1 MEELQ
6 NAIAHLLTAQNP
18 VSDIEGSVIE
28 VFPTEVS
35 ISEEKRSCSVMVP
48 QCVSCTN
55 SQTYKVTIFL
65 SSELKR
71 QCQQLHSSRY
81 HV

>member
-18 VSDIEGSVIE
+18 ASDIESSVIE

-35 ISEEKRSCSVMVP
+35 LNDEKGSCSVVVP
-48 QCVSCTN
+48 QCVSYIN
-55 SQTYKVTIFL
+55 SLSSKVTF
-65 SSELKR
+65 
-71 QCQQLHSSRY
+71 
-81 HV
+81 